1 MFRLI
6 SIQQI
11 NDGTDQDPSNRPY
24 RCTILSDDTSAPPVD
39 GTNVE
44 GMHPGQIILPG
55 SVCITPARWTLQ
67 SWVTMESGVNGCE
80 LPYRSNIADGSLG
93 RTQ

>member
-11 NDGTDQDPSNRPY
+11 NNGTDQDPSNRPY

-44 GMHPGQIILPG
+44 GMHPGQTILPG
-55 SVCITPARWTLQ
+55 SVCITPALDIAIMGNDGKWGE
-67 SWVTMESGVNGCE
+67 WV
-80 LPYRSNIADGSLG
+80 
-93 RTQ
+93 

>member
-24 RCTILSDDTSAPPVD
+24 RCTILSDDTSIH
-39 GTNVE
+39 G
-44 GMHPGQIILPG
+44 LPR
-55 SVCITPARWTLQ
+55 SADKSHQ
-67 SWVTMESGVNGCE
+67 SRKR
-80 LPYRSNIADGSLG
+80 L
-93 RTQ
+93 